1 MGAVDDKNKGYD
13 LILDAFKKLEKKHGL
28 KNIKLIIFGGEKPK
42 DFNLNKLQLISLEMS
57 MMILHCCIILFSRC

>member
-28 KNIKLIIFGGEKPK
+28 KNIKLMIFGNK
-42 DFNLNKLQLISLEMS
+42 NLLFYPFNKLKINF
-57 MMILHCCIILFSRC
+57 LFVK